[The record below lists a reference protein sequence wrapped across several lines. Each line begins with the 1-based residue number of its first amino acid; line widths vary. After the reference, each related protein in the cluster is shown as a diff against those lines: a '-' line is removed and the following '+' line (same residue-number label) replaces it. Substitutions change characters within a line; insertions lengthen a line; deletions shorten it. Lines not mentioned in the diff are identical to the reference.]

1 MEIFESTLVLLITAA
16 LLLQVSRRLGTPYPS
31 MLALAGAL
39 VAVLPWA
46 PRLDIDPRLALALF
60 IAPVLLDSAYDTA
73 PRELRRNWAPL
84 VSLVLVAVVLT
95 TAAVAWAG
103 WAIAGMPLVAAIAL
117 GAIVAPPDAAAA
129 SAVLSQFCL
138 PRRMMLVLQGESLL
152 NDAVA
157 LLIFGAAI
165 SAATTHT
172 SFASSVPGLLFAVP
186 GAVLMGFVLG
196 KLYMSLRPLVAGT
209 LSASI
214 LEFTTTFGAWIIAE
228 HLRLS
233 PIIAVVVFAMTIA
246 THGPELQSARDRIY
260 SYSVWEAAVFIL
272 NVLAFLLMGLQAR
285 VILSR
290 LDDDGLWSAVAFAI
304 LVLAVVILVRFAW
317 VMTYGSLVRWLR
329 PTFVPLP
336 QKRIGLLVSWC
347 GMRGLVT
354 LATAF
359 ALPENFPG
367 RDLIVLSAFTVV
379 LGTLVIQGLTI
390 KPLINLLKIEPDT
403 TLDEEISLA
412 RTAMMDAALKTL
424 KHADGDAA
432 NAVRAEYEAARRLA
446 EDPSA
451 PQADTEYDRLRMK
464 AIAEERRVLA
474 DFRHEGRIS
483 DDAFHHLE
491 EELDWSELSAA
502 PPRYLELLST

>member
-1 MEIFESTLVLLITAA
+1 
-16 LLLQVSRRLGTPYPS
+16 
-31 MLALAGAL
+31 
-39 VAVLPWA
+39 
-46 PRLDIDPRLALALF
+46 
-60 IAPVLLDSAYDTA
+60 
-73 PRELRRNWAPL
+73 
-84 VSLVLVAVVLT
+84 
-95 TAAVAWAG
+95 
-103 WAIAGMPLVAAIAL
+103 
-117 GAIVAPPDAAAA
+117 
-129 SAVLSQFCL
+129 
-138 PRRMMLVLQGESLL
+138 
-152 NDAVA
+152 
-157 LLIFGAAI
+157 
-165 SAATTHT
+165 
-172 SFASSVPGLLFAVP
+172 
-186 GAVLMGFVLG
+186 
-196 KLYMSLRPLVAGT
+196 MSLRPLVAGT
-209 LSASI
+209 LSTSI

-228 HLRLS
+228 HLHIS

-246 THGPELQSARDRIY
+246 TYGPALQSARDRVY

-290 LDDDGLWSAVAFAI
+290 LDNDGLWSAVAFAI
-304 LVLAVVILVRFAW
+304 LVLSIVILVRVAW
-317 VMTYGSLVRWLR
+317 VMTYVALVRWLL
-329 PTFVPLP
+329 PTIVPLP

-367 RDLIVLSAFTVV
+367 RDLIVLSAFSVV

-390 KPLINLLKIEPDT
+390 KPLIKLLKIEPDT

-424 KHADGDAA
+424 EHADGDAA
-432 NAVRAEYEAARRLA
+432 NAVRAEYKAARRLA

-474 DFRHEGRIS
+474 KFRQEGRIS